1 MAARIFITTGLLFA
15 LAAAWLLLAPADLP
29 PLRTVKSS
37 EDAWQLSQPASIDA
51 DAALSE
57 INRARLWRSAAA
69 PEAGLPAQE
78 APALT
83 PPDWRIAGVFTQGG
97 KPVALLNIDEL
108 PPRQQQLRVGDKLPG
123 GAKILAITPDRLC
136 ILLGGKKRSL
146 TIYRE

>member
-1 MAARIFITTGLLFA
+1 MAARILITTGLLFA
-15 LAAAWLLLAPADLP
+15 LVAAWLLLAPADLP

-37 EDAWQLSQPASIDA
+37 EDPWQLSQPASIA
-51 DAALSE
+51 SDAALSA
-57 INRARLWRSAAA
+57 INRAGLWRSGAA
-69 PEAGLPAQE
+69 PAAMPTQE

-83 PPDWRIAGVFTQGG
+83 PPDWRIAGVYAEGG
-97 KPVALLNIDEL
+97 KQVALLNIDEL

-123 GAKILAITPDRLC
+123 GAKILAITPDRVC

>member
-37 EDAWQLSQPASIDA
+37 DDSWQLSQPTSIAS

-57 INRARLWRSAAA
+57 INRVGLWRSAAA
-69 PEAGLPAQE
+69 PGATALVQDP
-78 APALT
+78 PALT
-83 PPDWRIAGVFTQGG
+83 PPDWRIAGVFSQGD
-97 KPVALLNIDEL
+97 KPVALLIFDEL

-123 GAKILAITPDRLC
+123 GAKILAITPDRVC